1 MDIGQIRSALTSEI
15 HTTPPAEL
23 DGNELASVL
32 IIIYGKEPMI
42 LMTEKA
48 KTLKVHAG
56 EISFPGGK
64 WCEKD
69 KDLLETAIRETEE
82 ELDLQISRKQIIGQ
96 LDPVVTLNSKYMITP
111 FVALLDEIHSLKP
124 NSEVNSVLHI
134 PFMPFLKTMA
144 EDIDPEHRSIKE
156 MYTFT
161 FEKYQIWGA
170 SARMLSQ
177 IFMLLSKK
185 T

>member
-1 MDIGQIRSALTSEI
+1 MDIEQIHSALTSQI
-15 HTTPPAEL
+15 KPTPLSKL
-23 DGNELASVL
+23 DENKLASVL
-32 IIIYGKEPMI
+32 IIIYGKVPTI

-64 WCEKD
+64 LCEKD
-69 KDLLETAIRETEE
+69 SDLLETALRETEE
-82 ELDLQISRKQIIGQ
+82 ELDIRISRKQIIGQ
-96 LDPVVTLNSKYMITP
+96 LEPVVTLNSKYMITP
-111 FVALLDEIHSLKP
+111 FVAILDGIHSIKP

-134 PFMPFLKTMA
+134 PFVPFLKTVA
-144 EDIDPEHRSIKE
+144 EDTHPEHRSIKE

-161 FEKYQIWGA
+161 FERYQIWGA
-170 SARMLSQ
+170 SARMLRQ
-177 IFMLLSKK
+177 IFMLLYKK